1 MTEKDNRIEANK
13 AVREWKVKHKEE
25 YDDFKRQIAAIGKG
39 DLSLMERMMT
49 LLNDCMPQNARNFY
63 AYIFKY
69 IMNPDSVADDQAA
82 FSNYDQLAAEC
93 IFHHAMIKVDSST
106 GEIEET
112 NTSDSDCIII
122 RTDDF
127 GESFES
133 MPSSMKCVLNDLI
146 NQIVASGIDTPLADQ
161 DRLALQNLALL
172 VTKTVYV
179 YSLLFVPEYLEQ
191 LYKRIVVEGEPLAY
205 CIYFFVTF
213 DHGLRQMADVFS
225 KQMVGG
231 QSTSITAEMFRMC
244 LRTFIAH
251 SLSNRTDTKEGW
263 QQLANETS
271 SDDCWKEIMFT
282 LRSCQS
288 HGGQQKDSRT
298 LDELLIGDKAR
309 LKAHIKDYLSE
320 NPGTSRLAYLLYAL
334 RQSNRIESCNY
345 ITFHRA
351 LQAIAN
357 KPLGGPD
364 VPQKRFHELMADPKL
379 LDSKG
384 KKWQQAKSI
393 IDHWQAEFDKKDI

>member
-1 MTEKDNRIEANK
+1 MTEKDNTMTANRT
-13 AVREWKVKHKEE
+13 VREWKAKHKSE
-25 YDDFKRQIAAIGKG
+25 YESFKRQVAAIGSG
-39 DLSLMERMMT
+39 DLSLMERT
-49 LLNDCMPQNARNFY
+49 IGLLDDCMPQNARNFY

-82 FSNYDQLAAEC
+82 FSDYDQLAAEC

-112 NTSDSDCIII
+112 KTPDSDSIII
-122 RTDDF
+122 RTDDL

-146 NQIVASGIDTPLADQ
+146 NQLVASGIDTPLADQ
-161 DRLALQNLALL
+161 DRIALQNLALL

-191 LYKRIVVEGEPLAY
+191 LYKHIVVEGEPLAY

-213 DHGLRQMADVFS
+213 DHGLRQIADVFS

-231 QSTSITAEMFRMC
+231 QSTSFTAEMFRMC

-263 QQLANETS
+263 MQLANETGN
-271 SDDCWKEIMFT
+271 DDCWKEIMFT

-288 HGGQQKDSRT
+288 HGGQQKDCRS
-298 LDELLIGDKAR
+298 LDELLIGDKEK
-309 LKAHIKDYLSE
+309 LKSLIKDYLNE
-320 NPGTSRLAYLLYAL
+320 HPGASRLAYLLYAL
-334 RQSNRIESCNY
+334 RQTGHIESCNY

-351 LQAIAN
+351 LQQMVS
-357 KPLGGPD
+357 KPLGGHD
-364 VPQKRFHELMADPKL
+364 VPQRRYHELMANPKL

-384 KKWQQAKSI
+384 KKWQQAQSI
-393 IDHWQAEFDKKDI
+393 IDHWIALFHGGK

>member
-1 MTEKDNRIEANK
+1 MTEKDNIMTANRT
-13 AVREWKVKHKEE
+13 VREWKAKHKSE
-25 YDDFKRQIAAIGKG
+25 YESFKRQVAAISGG
-39 DLSLMERMMT
+39 DLSLMERVMG
-49 LLNDCMPQNARNFY
+49 LLDDCMPQDARNFY
-63 AYIFKY
+63 TYIFYY
-69 IMNPDSVADDQAA
+69 IMDPDSVKNDQTA
-82 FSNYDQLAAEC
+82 FSDYDQLAAEC

-112 NTSDSDCIII
+112 KTPDGDCIII
-122 RTDDF
+122 RTDDL

-146 NQIVASGIDTPLADQ
+146 NQIVASGIDTPLAVQ
-161 DRLALQNLALL
+161 DRIALQNLALL

-191 LYKRIVVEGEPLAY
+191 LYKHIVVEGEPLAY

-213 DHGLRQMADVFS
+213 DHGLRQIADVFS

-231 QSTSITAEMFRMC
+231 QSTSFTAEMFRMC

-251 SLSNRTDTKEGW
+251 SLTNRTDTKEGW

-334 RQSNRIESCNY
+334 RQSGHIVSCNY

-364 VPQKRFHELMADPKL
+364 VPQRRYHELLADPKL
-379 LDSKG
+379 LGSKG
-384 KKWQQAKSI
+384 KKWQQAKAI
-393 IDHWQAEFDKKDI
+393 IDRWTVLFGKKGI

>member
-161 DRLALQNLALL
+161 DRIALQNLALL

-225 KQMVGG
+225 KQMVDG
-231 QSTSITAEMFRMC
+231 QSTSFTAEMFRMC

>member
-1 MTEKDNRIEANK
+1 MTEKDNIMTANRT
-13 AVREWKVKHKEE
+13 VREWKAKHKSE
-25 YDDFKRQIAAIGKG
+25 YESFKRQVAAISGG
-39 DLSLMERMMT
+39 DLSLMERVMG
-49 LLNDCMPQNARNFY
+49 LLDDCMPQDARNFY
-63 AYIFKY
+63 TYIFYY
-69 IMNPDSVADDQAA
+69 IMDPDSVKNDQTA
-82 FSNYDQLAAEC
+82 FSDYDQLAAEC

-112 NTSDSDCIII
+112 KTPDGDCIII
-122 RTDDF
+122 RTDDL

-146 NQIVASGIDTPLADQ
+146 NQIVASGIDTPLTVQ
-161 DRLALQNLALL
+161 DRIALQNLALL

-191 LYKRIVVEGEPLAY
+191 LYKHIVVEGEPLAY

-213 DHGLRQMADVFS
+213 DHGLRQIADVFS

-231 QSTSITAEMFRMC
+231 QSTSFTAEMFRMC

-251 SLSNRTDTKEGW
+251 SLTNRTDTKEGW

-288 HGGQQKDSRT
+288 HGGQQKDNRT
-298 LDELLIGDKAR
+298 LDELLIGDTAR

-334 RQSNRIESCNY
+334 RQSDHIKSCNY

-364 VPQKRFHELMADPKL
+364 VPQRRYHELLADPKL
-379 LDSKG
+379 LGSKG
-384 KKWQQAKSI
+384 KKWQQAKAI
-393 IDHWQAEFDKKDI
+393 INRWTVLFGKKDI

>member
-1 MTEKDNRIEANK
+1 MNIQDNRETANK
-13 AVREWKVKHKEE
+13 AVREWKSHHQQT
-25 YDDFKRQIAAIGKG
+25 YSDFKRQVAAIGSG
-39 DLSLMERMMT
+39 DLSLMERT
-49 LLNDCMPQNARNFY
+49 IGLLDDCMPQNARNFY
-63 AYIFKY
+63 AYIFEY

-82 FSNYDQLAAEC
+82 FSDYDQLAAEC

-106 GEIEET
+106 GEIKET
-112 NTSDSDCIII
+112 KTPDGDCIII
-122 RTDDF
+122 RTDDL

-146 NQIVASGIDTPLADQ
+146 NQMVASGIDTPLADQ
-161 DRLALQNLALL
+161 DRIALQNLALL

-191 LYKRIVVEGEPLAY
+191 LYKRIAVEGEPLAY

-225 KQMVGG
+225 QQMVG
-231 QSTSITAEMFRMC
+231 SHSSAFTSEMFRLC
-244 LRTFIAH
+244 IRTFVGH
-251 SLSNRTDTKEGW
+251 SLSNRTETKEDW
-263 QQLANETS
+263 QQLANEMTN
-271 SDDCWKEIMFT
+271 DDCWKEIMFT

-288 HGGQQKDSRT
+288 HGGQQKDCRS
-298 LDELLIGDKAR
+298 LDELLIGDKEK
-309 LKAHIKDYLSE
+309 LKSLIKDYLNE
-320 NPGTSRLAYLLYAL
+320 HPGASRLAYLLYAL
-334 RQSNRIESCNY
+334 RQTGHIESCNY

-351 LQAIAN
+351 LQQMVS

-364 VPQKRFHELMADPKL
+364 VPQRRYHELMANPKL

-384 KKWQQAKSI
+384 KKWQQAQSI
-393 IDHWQAEFDKKDI
+393 IDHWIALFHGGM

>member
-1 MTEKDNRIEANK
+1 
-13 AVREWKVKHKEE
+13 
-25 YDDFKRQIAAIGKG
+25 
-39 DLSLMERMMT
+39 
-49 LLNDCMPQNARNFY
+49 
-63 AYIFKY
+63 
-69 IMNPDSVADDQAA
+69 
-82 FSNYDQLAAEC
+82 
-93 IFHHAMIKVDSST
+93 
-106 GEIEET
+106 
-112 NTSDSDCIII
+112 
-122 RTDDF
+122 
-127 GESFES
+127 
-133 MPSSMKCVLNDLI
+133 
-146 NQIVASGIDTPLADQ
+146 
-161 DRLALQNLALL
+161 LQNLALL
-172 VTKTVYV
+172 ITKTVYV

-191 LYKRIVVEGEPLAY
+191 LYKRIVIEGEPLAY

-225 KQMVGG
+225 KQMVDG
-231 QSTSITAEMFRMC
+231 QSTSFTAEMFRMC

-251 SLSNRTDTKEGW
+251 SLTSRTDTKEGW

-309 LKAHIKDYLSE
+309 LKSHIKDYLSE

-334 RQSNRIESCNY
+334 RQSGHIVSCNY

-351 LQAIAN
+351 LQSLSP

-364 VPQKRFHELMADPKL
+364 VPQRRYHELMANPKL

-384 KKWQQAKSI
+384 KKWQQAKQI
-393 IDHWQAEFDKKDI
+393 VEHWTVRLSQSL

>member
-1 MTEKDNRIEANK
+1 MTEKDNIMTANRT
-13 AVREWKVKHKEE
+13 VREWKAKHKSE
-25 YDDFKRQIAAIGKG
+25 YESFKRQVAAISGG
-39 DLSLMERMMT
+39 DLSLMERVMG
-49 LLNDCMPQNARNFY
+49 LLDDCMPQDARNFY
-63 AYIFKY
+63 TYIFYY
-69 IMNPDSVADDQAA
+69 IMDPDSVKNDQTA
-82 FSNYDQLAAEC
+82 FSDYDQLAAEC

-112 NTSDSDCIII
+112 KTPDGDCIII
-122 RTDDF
+122 RTDDL

-146 NQIVASGIDTPLADQ
+146 NQIVASGIDTPLAVQ
-161 DRLALQNLALL
+161 DRIALQNLALL

-191 LYKRIVVEGEPLAY
+191 LYKHIVVEGEPLAY

-213 DHGLRQMADVFS
+213 DHGLRQIADVFS

-231 QSTSITAEMFRMC
+231 QSTSFIAEMFRMC

-251 SLSNRTDTKEGW
+251 SLTNRTDTKEGW

-288 HGGQQKDSRT
+288 HGGQQKDNRT
-298 LDELLIGDKAR
+298 LDELLIGDTAR

-320 NPGTSRLAYLLYAL
+320 NPGTSRLAYLLFAL
-334 RQSNRIESCNY
+334 RQSDHIKSCNY

-364 VPQKRFHELMADPKL
+364 VPQRRYHELLADPKL
-379 LDSKG
+379 LGSKG
-384 KKWQQAKSI
+384 KKWQQAKAI
-393 IDHWQAEFDKKDI
+393 IDRWTVLFGKKDI

>member
-1 MTEKDNRIEANK
+1 MTEKDNIMTANRT
-13 AVREWKVKHKEE
+13 VREWKAKHKSE
-25 YDDFKRQIAAIGKG
+25 YESFKRQVVAIGSG
-39 DLSLMERMMT
+39 DLSLMERT
-49 LLNDCMPQNARNFY
+49 IGLLDDCMPQNARNFF
-63 AYIFKY
+63 AYIYKY

-112 NTSDSDCIII
+112 KTPDSDCIII
-122 RTDDF
+122 RTDDL

-161 DRLALQNLALL
+161 DRIALQNLALL

-179 YSLLFVPEYLEQ
+179 YSLLFVPEYLER
-191 LYKRIVVEGEPLAY
+191 LYKRIAVEGEPLAY

-225 KQMVGG
+225 KQMVDG
-231 QSTSITAEMFRMC
+231 QSTSFTAEMFRMC

-251 SLSNRTDTKEGW
+251 S
-263 QQLANETS
+263 LANETS

-334 RQSNRIESCNY
+334 RQSNHIESCNY

-351 LQAIAN
+351 LQAITN

-364 VPQKRFHELMADPKL
+364 VPQRRYHELQADPKL
-379 LDSKG
+379 LGSKG
-384 KKWQQAKSI
+384 KKWQQAKAI
-393 IDHWQAEFDKKDI
+393 IDRWTVLFGKKDI

>member
-1 MTEKDNRIEANK
+1 MTEKDNIMTANRT
-13 AVREWKVKHKEE
+13 VREWKAKHKSE
-25 YDDFKRQIAAIGKG
+25 YESFKRQVAAISGG
-39 DLSLMERMMT
+39 DLSLMERVMG
-49 LLNDCMPQNARNFY
+49 LLDDCMPQDARNFY
-63 AYIFKY
+63 TYIFYY
-69 IMNPDSVADDQAA
+69 IMDPDSVKNDQTA
-82 FSNYDQLAAEC
+82 FSDYDQLAAEC

-112 NTSDSDCIII
+112 KTPDGDCIII
-122 RTDDF
+122 RTDDL

-146 NQIVASGIDTPLADQ
+146 NQIVASGIDTPLAVQ
-161 DRLALQNLALL
+161 DRIALQNLALL

-191 LYKRIVVEGEPLAY
+191 LYKHIVVEGEPLAY

-213 DHGLRQMADVFS
+213 DHGLRQIADVFS

-231 QSTSITAEMFRMC
+231 QSTSFTAEMFRMC

-251 SLSNRTDTKEGW
+251 SLTNRTDTKEGW

-334 RQSNRIESCNY
+334 RQSDHIKSCNY

-364 VPQKRFHELMADPKL
+364 VPQRRYHELLADPKL
-379 LDSKG
+379 LASKG
-384 KKWQQAKSI
+384 KKWQQAKAI
-393 IDHWQAEFDKKDI
+393 INRWTVLFGKKDI

>member
-1 MTEKDNRIEANK
+1 MNIQDNRETANK
-13 AVREWKVKHKEE
+13 AVREWKSHHQQT
-25 YDDFKRQIAAIGKG
+25 YSDFKRQVTAIGSG
-39 DLSLMERMMT
+39 DLSLMERT
-49 LLNDCMPQNARNFY
+49 IGLLDDCMPRNARNFY

-69 IMNPDSVADDQAA
+69 IMNPDSVADDQTA
-82 FSNYDQLAAEC
+82 FSDYDQLAAEC

-112 NTSDSDCIII
+112 KTPDSDCIII
-122 RTDDF
+122 RTDDL

-146 NQIVASGIDTPLADQ
+146 NQMVASGIDTPLADQ
-161 DRLALQNLALL
+161 DRIALQNLALL

-191 LYKRIVVEGEPLAY
+191 LYKRIAIDKDPLAY

-213 DHGLRQMADVFS
+213 DHGLSRMADVFS
-225 KQMVGG
+225 QQMVG
-231 QSTSITAEMFRMC
+231 SHSSAFTSEMFRLC
-244 LRTFIAH
+244 IRTFVGH
-251 SLSNRTDTKEGW
+251 SLSNRTETKEDW
-263 QQLANETS
+263 QQLANEMTN
-271 SDDCWKEIMFT
+271 DDCWKEIMFT

-288 HGGQQKDSRT
+288 HGGQQKDCRS
-298 LDELLIGDKAR
+298 LDELLIGDKEK
-309 LKAHIKDYLSE
+309 LKSLIKDYLNE
-320 NPGTSRLAYLLYAL
+320 HPGASRLAYLLYAL
-334 RQSNRIESCNY
+334 RQTGHIESCNY

-351 LQAIAN
+351 LQQMVS

-364 VPQKRFHELMADPKL
+364 VPQRRYHELMANPKL

-384 KKWQQAKSI
+384 KKWQQAQSI
-393 IDHWQAEFDKKDI
+393 IDHWIALFHGGM

>member
-1 MTEKDNRIEANK
+1 
-13 AVREWKVKHKEE
+13 
-25 YDDFKRQIAAIGKG
+25 
-39 DLSLMERMMT
+39 
-49 LLNDCMPQNARNFY
+49 
-63 AYIFKY
+63 
-69 IMNPDSVADDQAA
+69 
-82 FSNYDQLAAEC
+82 
-93 IFHHAMIKVDSST
+93 MIKVDSST

-112 NTSDSDCIII
+112 KTPDSDCIII
-122 RTDDF
+122 RTDDL

-146 NQIVASGIDTPLADQ
+146 NQIIASGIDTPLADQ
-161 DRLALQNLALL
+161 DRIALQNLALL

-191 LYKRIVVEGEPLAY
+191 LYKRIAVEGEPLAY

-231 QSTSITAEMFRMC
+231 QSTSFTAEMFRMC

-251 SLSNRTDTKEGW
+251 SLTNRTDTKEGW

-288 HGGQQKDSRT
+288 HGGQQKDRRT

-320 NPGTSRLAYLLYAL
+320 NPGTSRLAYLLHAL

-351 LQAIAN
+351 LQSLSP

>member
-1 MTEKDNRIEANK
+1 MTEKDNIMTANRT
-13 AVREWKVKHKEE
+13 VREWKAKHKSE
-25 YDDFKRQIAAIGKG
+25 YESFKRQVAAIGSG
-39 DLSLMERMMT
+39 DLSLIERVMG
-49 LLNDCMPQNARNFY
+49 LIDDCMPQNARDFY
-63 AYIFKY
+63 TYIFHY
-69 IMNPDSVADDQAA
+69 IMDPDSVKNDQTA
-82 FSNYDQLAAEC
+82 FSDYDQLAAEC

-112 NTSDSDCIII
+112 KIPDSDCIII
-122 RTDDF
+122 RTDDL

-146 NQIVASGIDTPLADQ
+146 NQIVASGIDTPLAVQ
-161 DRLALQNLALL
+161 DRIALQNLALL

-179 YSLLFVPEYLEQ
+179 YSLLFVPEYLER
-191 LYKRIVVEGEPLAY
+191 LYKRIAVEGDPLAY

-213 DHGLRQMADVFS
+213 DHGLRQIADVFS

-231 QSTSITAEMFRMC
+231 QSTSFTAEMFRMC
-244 LRTFIAH
+244 LRMFIAH

-263 QQLANETS
+263 MQLANETGN
-271 SDDCWKEIMFT
+271 DDCWKEIMFT

-298 LDELLIGDKAR
+298 LDELLIGDKGR
-309 LKAHIKDYLSE
+309 LKALIKDYLSE

-334 RQSNRIESCNY
+334 RQSEHIESCNY

-351 LQAIAN
+351 LQQLVC
-357 KPLGGPD
+357 KPIGGPD
-364 VPQKRFHELMADPKL
+364 VPQRRYHELMADPKL

-384 KKWQQAKSI
+384 KKWQQARI
-393 IDHWQAEFDKKDI
+393 IVCFWTQKFSKI

>member
-1 MTEKDNRIEANK
+1 MTEKDNIMTANRT
-13 AVREWKVKHKEE
+13 VREWKAKHKSE
-25 YDDFKRQIAAIGKG
+25 YESFKRQVAAISGG
-39 DLSLMERMMT
+39 DLSLMERVMG
-49 LLNDCMPQNARNFY
+49 LLDDCMPQDARNFY
-63 AYIFKY
+63 TYIFYY
-69 IMNPDSVADDQAA
+69 IMDPDSVKNDQTA
-82 FSNYDQLAAEC
+82 FSDYDQLAAEC

-112 NTSDSDCIII
+112 KTPDGDCIII
-122 RTDDF
+122 RTDDL

-146 NQIVASGIDTPLADQ
+146 NQIVASGIDTPLAVQ
-161 DRLALQNLALL
+161 DRIALQNLALL

-191 LYKRIVVEGEPLAY
+191 LYKHIVVEGEPLAY

-213 DHGLRQMADVFS
+213 DHGLRQIADVFS

-231 QSTSITAEMFRMC
+231 QSTSFTAEMFRMC

-251 SLSNRTDTKEGW
+251 SLTNRTDTKEGW

-288 HGGQQKDSRT
+288 HGGQQKDNRT
-298 LDELLIGDKAR
+298 LDELLIGDTAR

-334 RQSNRIESCNY
+334 RQSDHIKSCNY

-364 VPQKRFHELMADPKL
+364 VPQRRYHELLADPKL
-379 LDSKG
+379 LGSKG
-384 KKWQQAKSI
+384 KKWQQAKAI
-393 IDHWQAEFDKKDI
+393 IDRWTVLFGKKDI

>member
-1 MTEKDNRIEANK
+1 MTEKDNIMTANRT
-13 AVREWKVKHKEE
+13 VREWKAKHKSE
-25 YDDFKRQIAAIGKG
+25 YESFKRQVAAISGG
-39 DLSLMERMMT
+39 DLSLMERVMG
-49 LLNDCMPQNARNFY
+49 LLDDCMPQDARNFY
-63 AYIFKY
+63 TYIFYY
-69 IMNPDSVADDQAA
+69 IMDPDSVKNDQTA
-82 FSNYDQLAAEC
+82 FSDYDQLAAEC

-106 GEIEET
+106 GEIKET
-112 NTSDSDCIII
+112 KTPDGDCIII
-122 RTDDF
+122 RTDDL

-146 NQIVASGIDTPLADQ
+146 NQMVASGIDTPLADQ
-161 DRLALQNLALL
+161 DRIALQNLALL

-191 LYKRIVVEGEPLAY
+191 LYKRIAVEGEPLAY

-225 KQMVGG
+225 KQMVDG
-231 QSTSITAEMFRMC
+231 QSTSFTAEMFRMC

-288 HGGQQKDSRT
+288 HGGQQKDNRT
-298 LDELLIGDKAR
+298 LDELLIGDTAR

-320 NPGTSRLAYLLYAL
+320 NSGTSRLAYLLYAL
-334 RQSNRIESCNY
+334 RQSGHIESCNY

-351 LQAIAN
+351 LQSLSP

-364 VPQKRFHELMADPKL
+364 VPQRRYHELLADPKL
-379 LDSKG
+379 LGSKG
-384 KKWQQAKSI
+384 KKWQQAKAI
-393 IDHWQAEFDKKDI
+393 IDRWTVLFGKKDI